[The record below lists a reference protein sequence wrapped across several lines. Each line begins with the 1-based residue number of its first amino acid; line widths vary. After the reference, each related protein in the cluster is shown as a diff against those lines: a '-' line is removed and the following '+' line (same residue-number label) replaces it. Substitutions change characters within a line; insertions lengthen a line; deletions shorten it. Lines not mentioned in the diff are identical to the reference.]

1 MVKATGLK
9 LNTLYQVTLNGQ
21 PVSGAIDTS
30 GEVTSQTLANY
41 VMSQPGWNQSYGGWW
56 HPGSPGGVLQDG
68 TICIG
73 AGAGGC
79 VHWGSPHDGD
89 EGYFNFALA
98 ILSDLT
104 GAFSYSFNVALPIGT
119 YANVKFLMKEV
130 SNGGFRGPFAPVLME
145 YTQLNFQ
152 ITKK

>member
-1 MVKATGLK
+1 MLDVQT
-9 LNTLYQVTLNGQ
+9 
-21 PVSGAIDTS
+21 
-30 GEVTSQTLANY
+30 QTLANY

-56 HPGSPGGVLQDG
+56 HPGWAGDG
-68 TICIG
+68 IDCIG
-73 AGAGGC
+73 TGAGGC

-98 ILSDLT
+98 ILSDSN
-104 GAFSYSFNVALPIGT
+104 GAFSYSFNVALPIET
-119 YANVKFLMKEV
+119 YADVKFLMKEV
-130 SNGGFRGPFAPVLME
+130 SNGGFGGPFTPVLME